1 MTLQKQEGGK
11 QKTEGKHQEKNA
23 MNHLCK
29 KACVL
34 SAAGAALFL
43 FACSRQQET
52 QEHPDNVLTVGFSQL
67 GNESDWRVANTESM
81 KGTFTE
87 EKGYE
92 LLLEDAQQKQEK
104 QIAAIR
110 NFILREVDYIVLAP
124 VVETGWDEVLAEAKD
139 ADVPV
144 IIMDRMVDTEDQEL
158 YTAWVGSDMREEGK
172 KAVLWLEEFLKEQGR
187 SDEEISIVHIQGTPG
202 SSAQLGRTHGLEE
215 GLAVHDNWHLT
226 AQVCGEF
233 TQAKAYEVMKEIL
246 LETKE
251 IDVVYC
257 ENDNEA
263 FGVMQALE
271 EAGISYGEGGDVI
284 LISFDATEAGLTACL
299 EGRINLNVECNPL
312 HGPRVEK
319 IIRQLEEGQV
329 PEKESFV
336 EETVFEPED
345 LTADFITERGY

>member
-1 MTLQKQEGGK
+1 
-11 QKTEGKHQEKNA
+11 
-23 MNHLCK
+23 MNDLCK

-34 SAAGAALFL
+34 FGVGAVLFL
-43 FACSRQQET
+43 SSCSGQQEA
-52 QEHPDNVLTVGFSQL
+52 EEPHADVLTVGFSQL

-81 KGTFTE
+81 KSTFTE
-87 EKGYE
+87 EGGYE

-144 IIMDRMVDTEDQEL
+144 IIMDRMVDTEDGEL
-158 YTAWVGSDMREEGK
+158 YTAWVGSDMREEGE
-172 KAVLWLEEFLKEQGR
+172 KAVRWLEEFLEEQGR
-187 SDEEISIVHIQGTPG
+187 AEEEVSIVHIQGTPG
-202 SSAQLGRTHGLEE
+202 SSAQLGRTYGLEK
-215 GLAVHDNWHLT
+215 GLAMHDNWHLA

-251 IDVVYC
+251 MDVVYC

-263 FGVMQALE
+263 FGVMQALD

-284 LISFDATEAGLTACL
+284 LISFDATEAGLIACM

-336 EETVFEPED
+336 EETIFEPED
-345 LTADFITERGY
+345 LTADFIAARGY